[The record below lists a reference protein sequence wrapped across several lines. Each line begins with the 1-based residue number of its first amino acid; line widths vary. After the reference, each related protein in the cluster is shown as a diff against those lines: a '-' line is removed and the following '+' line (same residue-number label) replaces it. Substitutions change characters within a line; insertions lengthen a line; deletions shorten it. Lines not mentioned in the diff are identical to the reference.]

1 VIVAGG
7 GVMWSRAE
15 RELVELAEKLSI
27 PVATSLHAKAA
38 IAESNPLNV
47 GFCGFYSRACANR
60 VVAEADLVFFVG
72 SQTGS
77 MITNQWRIPAVG
89 TRIVHLDIDPQQLG
103 RHYPTAVPL
112 NGDARATL
120 RKMIEAATARSNPR
134 WLSRV
139 ETIVGQWRAEVAAM
153 VESDAAPIRP
163 ERIVADIGKVLPADG
178 AAVIDTLQSSVWSG
192 SHMAL
197 KGPTQRFLRCAGS
210 LGWGLPA
217 SIGAKCAL
225 GDRPVVCFT
234 GDGGAY
240 YHLAE
245 LETAARY
252 GIPVVVVINNNG
264 AYGGDNPDQASVYR
278 TEGARDLEL
287 NWKFGQRDFARI
299 ARELG
304 CDGVRIESARDLEPA
319 LRRGLGAGKPVVID
333 VVADP
338 TAIHPRAWTPT
349 ALAAAAV

>member
-1 VIVAGG
+1 
-7 GVMWSRAE
+7 
-15 RELVELAEKLSI
+15 
-27 PVATSLHAKAA
+27 
-38 IAESNPLNV
+38 
-47 GFCGFYSRACANR
+47 
-60 VVAEADLVFFVG
+60 
-72 SQTGS
+72 
-77 MITNQWRIPAVG
+77 
-89 TRIVHLDIDPQQLG
+89 
-103 RHYPTAVPL
+103 
-112 NGDARATL
+112 
-120 RKMIEAATARSNPR
+120 
-134 WLSRV
+134 
-139 ETIVGQWRAEVAAM
+139 M

-304 CDGVRIESARDLEPA
+304 CDGARIESARDLEPA